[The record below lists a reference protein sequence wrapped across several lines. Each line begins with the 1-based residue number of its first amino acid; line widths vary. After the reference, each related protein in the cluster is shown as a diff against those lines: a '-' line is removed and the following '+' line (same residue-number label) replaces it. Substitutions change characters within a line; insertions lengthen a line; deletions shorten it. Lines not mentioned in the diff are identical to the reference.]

1 MSEAILPKLE
11 KQREVNFM
19 RRMAMLVAAT
29 GLAIPAQMTI
39 TTPAEAGYN
48 HIPARCKE
56 IVASGAYSEL
66 NQGECISLIT
76 SEFHYLVDGK
86 NGNPDAVHSCD
97 FYAENAPDLFDS
109 LWDSKQQC
117 VAEILSL

>member
-1 MSEAILPKLE
+1 MSDAILTGLD
-11 KQREVNFM
+11 KQREVNSM
-19 RRMAMLVAAT
+19 RRVATLIAAT
-29 GLAIPAQMTI
+29 GLAIPAQMTVS
-39 TTPAEAGYN
+39 TPAEAGYN

-56 IVASGAYSEL
+56 IVASDAYPEL

-76 SEFHYLVDGK
+76 SEFHFLVDGK

-97 FYAENAPDLFDS
+97 FYAENFPDLFDS

-117 VAEILSL
+117 VAEVLSL